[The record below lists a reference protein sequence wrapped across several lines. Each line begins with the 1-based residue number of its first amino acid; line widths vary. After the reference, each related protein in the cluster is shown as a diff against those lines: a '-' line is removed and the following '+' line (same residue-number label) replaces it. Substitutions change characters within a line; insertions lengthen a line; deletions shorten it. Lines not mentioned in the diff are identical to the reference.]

1 MAEVVPQGAE
11 RALTPHLTEV
21 LQFALEHG
29 ASDVHLALGVA
40 PVVRIDGALRSVP
53 GKAAY
58 DLQAIAADVLSSL
71 TASQQT
77 ELSTS
82 RELDFSFPFS
92 TIRLRA
98 NVFYERGQLGA
109 AYRLIPAEIRSAEQI
124 GLPAIATQFLER
136 RQGLLIIAGPTG
148 HGKSTT
154 LAALVDH
161 INVNRSEHIVTIE
174 DPIEYVFQHKKS
186 VVVQREVESDTRSFA
201 AALRSAVRQDPNVL
215 LIGEMRD
222 QETMDAALTLAET
235 GHLILTTLHTSSAA
249 QTADRIIDSFPPH
262 QQQQI
267 RAQLAATLIG
277 IVSQRLIPRVNGGR
291 VLAAEVL
298 VANTAVRTSIR
309 EGKTHQIDNLIQTGA
324 SEGMVGLDTVLGHF
338 VSQGE
343 ITIDD
348 ALVWANDPNQLKT
361 VVY

>member
-1 MAEVVPQGAE
+1 MADVA
-11 RALTPHLTEV
+11 RSLTPHLVEV
-21 LQFALEHG
+21 LTFAVEHG
-29 ASDVHLALGVA
+29 ASDVHLTIGLA
-40 PVVRIDGALRSVP
+40 PIVRIDGALRSVP
-53 GKAAY
+53 NQQAY
-58 DLQAIAADVLSSL
+58 DAPTISADVLSCL
-71 TASQQT
+71 TEAQQAQIT
-77 ELSTS
+77 EA
-82 RELDFSFPFS
+82 RELDFSFPFGPV
-92 TIRLRA
+92 RLRA
-98 NVFYERGQLGA
+98 NVFYERGQLSA
-109 AYRLIPAEIRSAEQI
+109 AFRLIPAEIRSVEQI
-124 GLPAIATQFLER
+124 GVPAVVTQFIER
-136 RQGLLIIAGPTG
+136 RQGLVIIAGPTG

-161 INVNRSEHIVTIE
+161 INATRSEHIVTIE

-186 VVVQREVESDTRSFA
+186 VVVQREVESDTKSFG

-215 LIGEMRD
+215 LVGEMRD

-249 QTADRIIDSFPPH
+249 QTADRIIDTFPPH
-262 QQQQI
+262 QQQQV

-309 EGKTHQIDNLIQTGA
+309 EGKSHQIDNLIQTGA
-324 SEGMVGLDTVLGHF
+324 SEGMIGLDTVLGHF

-348 ALVWANDPNQLKT
+348 ALTWAVDPNQLKT
-361 VVY
+361 AVY